1 MARTRRMRIRQ
12 TQQFEVWQTVDLDT
26 YEIKEVEV
34 VGIEPGTEIDATV
47 KAVGAERVSQEKWE
61 DAFVNQ
67 VKRIAPRRFMAA
79 RCHHRP
85 PTFDDSLRRSNH
97 RDEGS

>member
-47 KAVGAERVSQEKWE
+47 KAVGELDRKVTAKDGTAKIALTGTYAGRGRGDDSGNFRGIEI
-61 DAFVNQ
+61 
-67 VKRIAPRRFMAA
+67 VKRKAVAA
-79 RCHHRP
+79 KK
-85 PTFDDSLRRSNH
+85 LK
-97 RDEGS
+97 E